1 MTHTRSPFPWRLLAF
16 WLYRT
21 LPLWALTALMIF
33 LVQIAICG
41 IVHDNENVKA
51 FLSLLRLLPGIIT
64 TALGGEALQLGNVT
78 GLVAMGYMHPMVLT
92 LYMLF
97 AVAVPTGFLAGQVQ
111 QGTMELILSRPTTKT
126 QVYMCAGAVTLL
138 GMVGLAGV
146 MFLGT
151 ATGTRL
157 YTFDQPVSLQPFLR
171 AAQMASLAAGTV
183 GAIALLAGAAFH
195 RRGTAVGVT
204 GGFLVVNYAVAVIAP
219 WWPWM
224 QPVTRF
230 SLFYYIDLT
239 PAFLGRPWP
248 VSDLAVLGSVLIVSA
263 VVGGIIWQRRDLP
276 L

>member
-1 MTHTRSPFPWRLLAF
+1 MTSTRPPFPWRLLAF
-16 WLYRT
+16 WLRRT
-21 LPLWALTALMIF
+21 FLLWALTGLIIF
-33 LVQIAICG
+33 LFQIAVCG

-51 FLSLLRLLPGIIT
+51 FLALLKLLPGVIT

-78 GLVAMGYMHPMVLT
+78 GLVSVGYQHPLVLT
-92 LYMLF
+92 LFMLF
-97 AVAVPTGFLAGQVQ
+97 AVAVPTGLLAGQVQ

-126 QVYMCAGAVTLL
+126 QVYVCAGVVTLL

-151 ATGTRL
+151 VAGSRL
-157 YTFDQPVSLQPFLR
+157 YTFDQPLSLQPFLR
-171 AAQMASLAAGTV
+171 AAQMAGLAAGTV
-183 GAIALLAGAAFH
+183 GAIALLAGAAFR

-204 GGFLVVNYAVAVIAP
+204 GAFLVVNYAVAVIAP

-224 QPVTRF
+224 WPLSRY

-248 VSDLAVLGSVLIVSA
+248 VSDLVVLGSIFMVSA
-263 VVGGIIWQRRDLP
+263 VAGGIIWQRRDLP